1 MVNQSRKV
9 AAMVLLYVMLVPGA
23 PTLLAQSFF
32 HHKPQAAGPCPT
44 AVVLDFS
51 VAPRVTEQRDCC
63 TRRINYREREVV
75 TEKDSRGWWLGRQD
89 IYVEAGI
96 GRIAADLM
104 SEKLREEGVYQ
115 VRSRGDLKYYYEDKK
130 DLINKKFNMT
140 REELNKSILLLDP
153 VSIGREMG
161 VQKVVVGHICDSELR
176 KPRAPGSFATVA
188 SFQVAVFDVA
198 SGMIEFQQCYSK
210 FENHR
215 TQYFAWENMALEVS
229 HDILQ
234 NRVGLETIQRYQA
247 YQPGQ

>member
-1 MVNQSRKV
+1 ML
-9 AAMVLLYVMLVPGA
+9 ALLISAGA
-23 PTLLAQSFF
+23 DFSVAQSAF

-51 VAPRVTEQRDCC
+51 VAPRVVESRDCC

-89 IYVEAGI
+89 IYVNANI

-104 SEKLREEGVYQ
+104 AEKLREEGVYQ
-115 VRSRGDLKYYYEDKK
+115 VRSRGDLKIYYADKK
-130 DLINKKFNMT
+130 DLLNKKFSMT
-140 REELNKSILLLDP
+140 RDEINKAILLFDP

-176 KPRAPGSFATVA
+176 KPLAPASFATVA

-234 NRVGLETIQRYQA
+234 NRVGLETIQQYQV
-247 YQPGQ
+247 YQPGP